1 MLSFVLPLFTEDIMM
16 GSPYYYKCIWAISN
30 GLTFLI
36 YQNISKFFLTHTLF
50 CLLLAQ
56 QRPRITEHPTDAVAA
71 KEEPLTLNCKA
82 TGRPPPDIIWF
93 HNGVPLVPD
102 ERKVILP
109 EGSLFFLRYVS
120 KRV

>member
-1 MLSFVLPLFTEDIMM
+1 MSPFFV
-16 GSPYYYKCIWAISN
+16 
-30 GLTFLI
+30 
-36 YQNISKFFLTHTLF
+36 
-50 CLLLAQ
+50 AQ

-93 HNGVPLVPD
+93 HNSVPLVPD

-109 EGSLFFLRYVS
+109 EGSLFFLRYVFLFS
-120 KRV
+120 FTFYVTIFFLRQYEKSEQTPCYFYVPLCF